1 MTSGSRLEE
10 VGFLGRLEAS
20 TVFGPVLE
28 SSMLPLTVP
37 RALHGSGGN
46 IARVVFPR
54 GTMRWMG

>member
-20 TVFGPVLE
+20 MVFGPVLG
-28 SSMLPLTVP
+28 SSRLPLTDH

-46 IARVVFPR
+46 IA
-54 GTMRWMG
+54 